1 MQPVDE
7 DGVVASATGTVAF
20 AAASVILAVYREELA
35 AQGNG
40 WWLLVA
46 VAGVLIGLCA
56 TGYTTW
62 RRRQRLTLPE
72 ALPVEPPKRTP
83 SEPAEESTQSAETT

>member
-1 MQPVDE
+1 MDE

-46 VAGVLIGLCA
+46 VAGDPVCGDHLVEQRDVDANGVPDRLRQAGRRLSRDVGVGPATMLDGDDPSIG
-56 TGYTTW
+56 G
-62 RRRQRLTLPE
+62 
-72 ALPVEPPKRTP
+72 
-83 SEPAEESTQSAETT
+83 